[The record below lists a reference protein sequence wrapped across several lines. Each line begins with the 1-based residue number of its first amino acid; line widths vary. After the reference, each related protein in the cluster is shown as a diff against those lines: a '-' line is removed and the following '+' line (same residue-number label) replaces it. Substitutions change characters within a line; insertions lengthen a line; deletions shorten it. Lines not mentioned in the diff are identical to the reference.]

1 MTMQHE
7 EAKEPRIVATGISED
22 DIFAWMDEKVRAIRS
37 LKSALADRDCLMQTL
52 EEIDSRIS
60 QLTSAAALARS
71 NKD

>member
-37 LKSALADRDCLMQTL
+37 LKSALADREVMQQALTRLDAEIERLTNRATL
-52 EEIDSRIS
+52 EMVH
-60 QLTSAAALARS
+60 
-71 NKD
+71 K